1 MKKIDLHIHTVAT
14 VSDSPFTFDLSKL
27 KEYVTK
33 LEIDCIA
40 ITNHN
45 CFDFNQFTLIREELD
60 IVIFPG
66 IEIDLEGGHLL
77 LIADNTSVADI
88 NEFSS
93 KCQLVT
99 NKIQTNTDSLTLEEF
114 KAIFPKLDQYLL
126 IPHYQKK
133 PIIRDEIISG
143 LDTLITAGEV
153 SSYKK
158 FKSCI
163 KDSDLLVPVIF
174 SDSRYFSE
182 LRNFSTQQTYIDL
195 EEVTLTGIK
204 ACLTDKQ
211 KVFLSK
217 EEGNDFFQATDDGLK
232 LSTALNI
239 IIGGRS
245 TGKTVTLN
253 KIESTHENVKYIRQ
267 FSLLQNDEQKFEE
280 LLSRRHSSLT
290 EDYLK
295 EFKNAIS
302 AVINIDHKQNKVDIE
317 KYLESLLKFAADNE
331 KQDAFSKTT
340 LFSENKFG
348 TKDLT
353 TLRKLINASKALR
366 ENLEYKKTINKHVS
380 DRTLLSLEV
389 DLMKEFIKI
398 EEDNSKKDWI
408 NVLVHKIKDELRFRT
423 SSTIPEDIDFYNIL
437 LENQKIKKFNA
448 LVKELQKDRI
458 IDTKELRGFKIVAS
472 TKRFTNATHL
482 KKVCSRQI
490 SLVDAY
496 SKYNNPFTF
505 LMALKQLDIADT
517 ELYKYF
523 VDIEYKTLNK
533 YGFQVSGGER
543 SEFNLLHEINDAL
556 KHDMLLIDEPESS
569 FDNIFLKSEVN
580 EMLRDISKSIPVIIV
595 THNSTVGASIKPN
608 YVACT
613 ERRLNEDK
621 IEYNIY
627 SGFPSDKELKSA
639 NGRVI
644 SNYEAMLNCLE
655 AGDNEYKKRRTES
668 YEILEN

>member
-14 VSDSPFTFDLSKL
+14 ISDSPFIFDLPKL
-27 KEYVTK
+27 KEYVVK

-45 CFDFNQFTLIREELD
+45 CFDFNQFNSIKEELD
-60 IVIFPG
+60 IVVFPG

-77 LIADNTSVADI
+77 LIADNVSIADI
-88 NEFSS
+88 SEFSS

-99 NKIQTNTDSLTLEEF
+99 NKIQSNTESLTLAEF
-114 KAIFPKLDQYLL
+114 KTIFPNLDNYLL

-174 SDSRYFSE
+174 SDSRYFPE
-182 LRNFSTQQTYIDL
+182 LRNFSTQQTYVDL

-204 ACLTDKQ
+204 ACLMDKQ

-217 EEGNDFFQATDDGLK
+217 EEGNEFFQATDDGLK

-253 KIESTHENVKYIRQ
+253 KIANTHENVKYIKQ
-267 FSLLQNDEQKFEE
+267 FSLLQNDKQKFEE

-302 AVINIDHKQNKVDIE
+302 AVINIDHKQNKVDID

-340 LFSENKFG
+340 LFSENQFG

-353 TLRKLINASKALR
+353 TLRKLINASKVLQ
-366 ENLEYKKTINKHVS
+366 ENLEYEEIINKHVS
-380 DRTLLSLEV
+380 DGTLLKLEI
-389 DLMKEFIKI
+389 DLMKEFIRI
-398 EEDNSKKDWI
+398 EEDNSKKEWI
-408 NVLVHKIKDELRFRT
+408 NVLVNKIKDELRFRT

-437 LENQKIKKFNA
+437 LENQKIKKFNSI
-448 LVKELQKDRI
+448 VKKLQKDRV

-472 TKRFTNATHL
+472 TKRFINATHL
-482 KKVCSRQI
+482 KKVCNRQI

-496 SKYNNPFTF
+496 SKYNIPFTF

-569 FDNIFLKSEVN
+569 FDNIFLRSEVN

-608 YVACT
+608 FVACT
-613 ERRLNEDK
+613 ERRLIHDK
-621 IEYNIY
+621 IEYNIF
-627 SGFPSDKELKSA
+627 SGYPSDKELKSA
-639 NGRVI
+639 NGRII